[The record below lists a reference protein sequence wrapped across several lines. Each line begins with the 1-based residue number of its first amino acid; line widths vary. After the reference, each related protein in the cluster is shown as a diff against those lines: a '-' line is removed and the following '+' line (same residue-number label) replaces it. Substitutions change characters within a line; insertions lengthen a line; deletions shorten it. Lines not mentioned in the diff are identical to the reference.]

1 MNFFDV
7 LIVMA
12 LIGGAA
18 WGFIKGVIHQSIGLG
33 MIYVSIVAATL
44 SYSIVAPILRRL
56 VKLEAK
62 TAAAVAFLLLLII
75 VLNLLGLALRRVRK
89 AEFKMLR
96 LVNQLGGMTFGF
108 VITCIWIAL
117 IIAMLYYA
125 TSTPIDWQDPG
136 KQQLATLNWESIR
149 RGFYTGMQRSP
160 LVGVFQSVLPLII
173 GTVAPF
179 VPTKDILNIF
189 FIP

>member
-1 MNFFDV
+1 MNLFDV

-12 LIGGAA
+12 LVGGAA
-18 WGFIKGVIHQSIGLG
+18 WGFIKGIIHQSIGLG
-33 MIYVSIVAATL
+33 MIYVSILAATL
-44 SYSIVAPILRRL
+44 SYSFVAPVLRKL
-56 VKLEAK
+56 VKLDAK

-75 VLNLLGLALRRVRK
+75 VLNLLGVAFRKVRK

-108 VITCIWIAL
+108 VITCVWIAL

-125 TSTPIDWQDPG
+125 SSTPIDWQDPG

-149 RGFYTGMQRSP
+149 RVFANGLSRSP
-160 LVGVFQSVLPLII
+160 MVGSFENILPLII
-173 GTVAPF
+173 STVSPF

-189 FIP
+189 IIP

>member
-7 LIVMA
+7 LIVLA

-18 WGFIKGVIHQSIGLG
+18 WGFIKGVIHQAFGLG
-33 MIYVSIVAATL
+33 MIYVSIVFATIF
-44 SYSIVAPILRRL
+44 YSVIAPPLARL

-62 TAAAVAFLLLLII
+62 TAAAVSFLLLLVIA
-75 VLNLLGLALRRVRK
+75 LNLLALALRRPRK
-89 AEFKMLR
+89 AEFKVLR

-108 VITCIWIAL
+108 VITCVWVAL

-149 RGFYTGMQRSP
+149 RTFATGLHRSP
-160 LVGVFQSVLPLII
+160 LVNAFQTILPLII
-173 GTVAPF
+173 GSVSPF
-179 VPTKDILNIF
+179 VPAKDILNIF
-189 FIP
+189 IIP

>member
-18 WGFIKGVIHQSIGLG
+18 WGFIKGVIHQAIGLG
-33 MIYVSIVAATL
+33 MIYVSILAATL
-44 SYSIVAPILRRL
+44 SYSIIAPILRKL

-75 VLNLLGLALRRVRK
+75 VLNLLGIALRRVRK

-108 VITCIWIAL
+108 ITTCIWIAL
-117 IIAMLYYA
+117 IVAMLHYA

-149 RGFYTGMQRSP
+149 RGFSNGLNRSP
-160 LVGVFQSVLPLII
+160 LVGSFENILPLII
-173 GTVAPF
+173 GTVSPF
-179 VPTKDILNIF
+179 VPTKDILRIF
-189 FIP
+189 IV